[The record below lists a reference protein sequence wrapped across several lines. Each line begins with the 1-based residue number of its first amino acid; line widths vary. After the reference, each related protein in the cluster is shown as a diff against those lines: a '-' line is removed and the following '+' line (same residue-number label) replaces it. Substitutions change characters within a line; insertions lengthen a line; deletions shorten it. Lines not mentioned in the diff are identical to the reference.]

1 MVFLIRHF
9 KMTLPTSAHSLCIT
23 KTSHETD
30 IAKNN
35 INLNN
40 PLKTKN
46 INIISIVYTIREI
59 KLKL

>member
-35 INLNN
+35 LNN